1 MSSTFPPAIKRGEAA
16 TVNVTV
22 RQQQVDESRVRVR
35 LFLQPM
41 GQAGSNTSHQIPL
54 GEKSVVVKG
63 ESSSLDFVIAPESSG
78 RFLLS
83 AEVESIPGELITQ
96 NNRTEREIKVI
107 DDFLRLLFIEHE
119 PTWEWRF
126 IKEVFHRDKL
136 VGTRGFRTYLKS
148 ADPIVRETNE
158 LFLSTLTMPRK
169 QFFENDILFLGD
181 LPAGSLNK
189 RFCEMTKEFV
199 GQFGGG
205 LVVIAGPR
213 FGAASILETPL
224 ADVLPVVLDSEN
236 HRRDTDEFPPVI
248 TPLASQFDF
257 MRLGSIESDQRN
269 GWNQIGKLP
278 WYQPVRR
285 VEVRGTTVLAEHPTD
300 TCVDGVTKQPL
311 IAIRKYGRGEVV
323 WIAFNELWRLRRLHG
338 EEYYRQFWGQLIHRL
353 GLSHALGSHKR
364 FVVQTDKS
372 EYRLN
377 DQATITIEAYDDD
390 FQPLDESKLPH
401 GRLLAELHPPS
412 QATSNDQPGRPIF
425 IAQRKPGQ
433 FETQIALTTVGQFQL
448 QVTDPI
454 TKERTELSLE
464 VIDRSIE
471 RQTPD
476 RNQLLQKNLAAE
488 TGGLTY
494 DLLNFDQF
502 PDDFRPIRTQETS
515 IELFSLW
522 TNWIA
527 FGVVLSL
534 LTLEWVARKLFNL
547 I

>member
-1 MSSTFPPAIKRGEAA
+1 M
-16 TVNVTV
+16 
-22 RQQQVDESRVRVR
+22 
-35 LFLQPM
+35 
-41 GQAGSNTSHQIPL
+41 
-54 GEKSVVVKG
+54 
-63 ESSSLDFVIAPESSG
+63 
-78 RFLLS
+78 
-83 AEVESIPGELITQ
+83 
-96 NNRTEREIKVI
+96 
-107 DDFLRLLFIEHE
+107 
-119 PTWEWRF
+119 
-126 IKEVFHRDKL
+126 
-136 VGTRGFRTYLKS
+136 
-148 ADPIVRETNE
+148 
-158 LFLSTLTMPRK
+158 
-169 QFFENDILFLGD
+169 
-181 LPAGSLNK
+181 
-189 RFCEMTKEFV
+189 
-199 GQFGGG
+199 
-205 LVVIAGPR
+205 
-213 FGAASILETPL
+213 
-224 ADVLPVVLDSEN
+224 
-236 HRRDTDEFPPVI
+236 
-248 TPLASQFDF
+248 
-257 MRLGSIESDQRN
+257 
-269 GWNQIGKLP
+269 
-278 WYQPVRR
+278 RR